1 MNRGSMYIGL
11 DGTMYS
17 SYERAMMANTN
28 IMQQDIRYTFNAYPN
43 HTKLQDFTKGIITPN
58 NKDLEVNI
66 LDGYSS
72 GSTSSYTQLT
82 KYPSIN
88 GVPLHHLISEHIGI
102 QEIPFDDIIEIY
114 DRVWKKEILDNEL
127 FPMTHRDSTMM
138 PDTFNRIHVHESDK
152 YEGMFVIHV
161 YGLTEKYH
169 TLYISKL
176 EDGGIDETDQTVKII
191 PFVKNGTRI
200 HIDGKYRGLWIHSTS
215 PNYTSIQIK

>member
-1 MNRGSMYIGL
+1 
-11 DGTMYS
+11 
-17 SYERAMMANTN
+17 
-28 IMQQDIRYTFNAYPN
+28 
-43 HTKLQDFTKGIITPN
+43 
-58 NKDLEVNI
+58 
-66 LDGYSS
+66 
-72 GSTSSYTQLT
+72 
-82 KYPSIN
+82 
-88 GVPLHHLISEHIGI
+88 
-102 QEIPFDDIIEIY
+102 
-114 DRVWKKEILDNEL
+114 
-127 FPMTHRDSTMM
+127 MM